1 MRRKQNRLAKEE
13 LDKSLSSGICFPGRN
28 RCRPCI
34 IYKATNEEFCNK
46 NYKSSRNHSPGF
58 MTVQCA
64 CNSPKLIG
72 FVVMNRAESTSLA
85 LSSFLSH
92 FKVPPRTAYYGNACN
107 LFLSVMLRVPWIIKH
122 YRLEIDRFHYKSH
135 TCSSYFDPDVY
146 QVFDSH
152 YTETAESIKSR
163 IKKTIQQL
171 RYMKS
176 PHLIPF
182 LRARFS
188 FINLAAAFK
197 EK

>member
-1 MRRKQNRLAKEE
+1 
-13 LDKSLSSGICFPGRN
+13 
-28 RCRPCI
+28 
-34 IYKATNEEFCNK
+34 
-46 NYKSSRNHSPGF
+46 
-58 MTVQCA
+58 MT
-64 CNSPKLIG
+64 
-72 FVVMNRAESTSLA
+72 RAESTSLA

-92 FKVPPRTAYYGNACN
+92 FKVPPRTVYYDNACN
-107 LFLSVMLRVPWIIKH
+107 LFLSVMLRVPWIMKH
-122 YRLEIDRFHYKSH
+122 TRLEIDRFHYKSH

-197 EK
+197 EKYHTDDLEEEDMTKFFQNVCRCYCSSCQVLQRGMPSTEVEN